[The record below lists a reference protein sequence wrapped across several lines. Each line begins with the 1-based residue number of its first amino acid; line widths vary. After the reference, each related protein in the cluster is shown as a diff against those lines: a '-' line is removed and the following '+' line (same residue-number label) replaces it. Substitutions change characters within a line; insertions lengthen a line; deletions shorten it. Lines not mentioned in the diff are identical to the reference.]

1 MFITQAYK
9 GIHEFWKYILGTM
22 ITFIA
27 WQLIGA
33 IPLVAVLFV
42 KIFQKASETG
52 MSYQELIDSGDGPTS
67 ITGMVNLMGS
77 NLFLFMMIVSFAF
90 GLAGVLFSN
99 KILHKLSFL
108 SLTTARS
115 KVDWKRIFVGFFL
128 VVIFNL
134 AIFAVGYYLA
144 PGGLEWNF
152 KLGPFL
158 VLLVICLL
166 FLPIQTSFEEYLF
179 RGYLMQGIGVNLKE
193 NKWIPILLTIM
204 AIAPVTYFV
213 LYANLKL
220 AFWTNVGVTGL
231 IMLVLALLL
240 DQRSKA
246 DPTILHRKWVPL
258 LFTSVIFGVMH
269 AANPEVEKLGYISMV
284 YYIGT
289 GLILGIMTLMDD
301 GMELALGYHAGNNIL
316 TALLVTTDWSA
327 LQTDA
332 IFVDTSEPSAGFFDI
347 IFPVLI
353 IYPIM
358 LLVLAKIYKW
368 KNWKEKLF
376 GIVPDKEVISDEIV
390 EISRTPEA

>member
-9 GIHEFWKYILGTM
+9 GLHEFWRYIIGTL
-22 ITFIA
+22 IILLL
-27 WQLIGA
+27 WQFVGA
-33 IPLVAVLFV
+33 IPFVIVL
-42 KIFQKASETG
+42 
-52 MSYQELIDSGDGPTS
+52 S
-67 ITGMVNLMGS
+67 IKVYLRGTENGLSAMEALAPEQMPATMGEMVTLLGS
-77 NLFLFMMIVSFAF
+77 NLFLFMMIVSFAV
-90 GLAGVLFSN
+90 GLLGVLYTN
-99 KILHKLSFL
+99 KLIHKGSFL
-108 SLTTARS
+108 SLTTSRNAI
-115 KVDWKRIFVGFFL
+115 DWKRIFVGFFI

-134 AIFAVGYYLA
+134 GTFAVGYFLA
-144 PGGLEWNF
+144 PEALEWNF

-158 VLLVICLL
+158 ILLVISLL
-166 FLPIQTSFEEYLF
+166 FLPLQTSFEEYFF

-193 NKWIPILLTIM
+193 NKFIPLSIV
-204 AIAPVTYFV
+204 AIAIMPVIYFI
-213 LYANLKL
+213 LHANFQLE
-220 AFWTNVGVTGL
+220 FRTNLGISGL
-231 IMLVLALLL
+231 ITSGIVFIL
-240 DQRSKA
+240 DRKSA
-246 DPTILHRKWVPL
+246 IDPTILHRKWVPL

-289 GLILGIMTLMDD
+289 GLILGVMTLMDD

-358 LLVLAKIYKW
+358 LLILAKIYKW

-376 GIVPDKEVISDEIV
+376 GIVDDPVSEIDEIAKM
-390 EISRTPEA
+390 PDA

>member
-9 GIHEFWKYILGTM
+9 GLYEFWRYIIGTL
-22 ITFIA
+22 ITFIM
-27 WQLIGA
+27 WQLVGA
-33 IPLVAVLFV
+33 IPLAIVLLV
-42 KIFQKASETG
+42 KVFQSASGSG
-52 MSYQELIDSGDGPTS
+52 MSFPEVLESDLMPTS
-67 ITGMVNLMGS
+67 VDGMVTLLGG

-90 GLAGVLFSN
+90 GLLGILFSN
-99 KILHKLSFL
+99 KVLHKLSFL
-108 SLTTARS
+108 SLTTSRS
-115 KVDWKRIFVGFFL
+115 KIDWKRIFVGFTI
-128 VVIFNL
+128 VIVFNL
-134 AIFAVGYYLA
+134 ATFAVGYFLA
-144 PGGLEWNF
+144 PDALEWNF
-152 KLGPFL
+152 NLQPFL
-158 VLLVICLL
+158 ILLVICLL

-193 NKWIPILLTIM
+193 NKFIPLLIIALSVGPVVYFILH
-204 AIAPVTYFV
+204 
-213 LYANLKL
+213 ANLQL
-220 AFWTNVGVTGL
+220 EFWTNLGTTGL
-231 IMLVLALLL
+231 VMLVLVIIL
-240 DQRSKA
+240 DQKSKTN
-246 DPTILHRKWVPL
+246 PTILHRKWVPL
-258 LFTSVIFGVMH
+258 LFTSVIFGVLH

-332 IFVDTSEPSAGFFDI
+332 VFVDTSEPSTGFFDI

-358 LLVLAKIYKW
+358 LLILAKIYKW

-376 GIVPDKEVISDEIV
+376 GIVSDKTHELDEMQAT
-390 EISRTPEA
+390 SEA

>member
-9 GIHEFWKYILGTM
+9 GLYEFWRYLIGTL

-27 WQLIGA
+27 WQLVGG
-33 IPLVAVLFV
+33 IPLVIVLFIKV
-42 KIFQKASETG
+42 FQNASERG
-52 MSYQELIDSGDGPTS
+52 MSFQEVMNSNHMPTD
-67 ITGMVNLMGS
+67 IGGMVEIMGG
-77 NLFLFMMIVSFAF
+77 NLFLFMMIISFAI
-90 GLAGVLFSN
+90 GLLGVLFSN

-108 SLTTARS
+108 SLTTSRS
-115 KVDWKRIFVGFFL
+115 KVDWKRIFVGFFI

-134 AIFAVGYYLA
+134 GTFIVGYLLA
-144 PGGLEWNF
+144 PDALQWNF
-152 KLGPFL
+152 NLQPFL
-158 VLLVICLL
+158 ILLVICLL
-166 FLPIQTSFEEYLF
+166 FLPLQTSFEEYLF

-193 NKWIPILLTIM
+193 NKYIPLLITALSVGPLVYFILH
-204 AIAPVTYFV
+204 
-213 LYANLKL
+213 ANLKL
-220 AFWTNVGVTGL
+220 EFWTNMGITGL
-231 IMLVLALLL
+231 VMLLVIMLL
-240 DQRSKA
+240 DQRSKVN
-246 DPTILHRKWVPL
+246 PTILHRKWVPL

-332 IFVDTSEPSAGFFDI
+332 IFIDTSEPTTGFFDI
-347 IFPVLI
+347 VFPVLI
-353 IYPIM
+353 LYPIM
-358 LLVLAKIYKW
+358 LFILAKIYKW

-376 GIVPDKEVISDEIV
+376 GIVADHKIKE
-390 EISRTPEA
+390 TK

>member
-9 GIHEFWKYILGTM
+9 GLYDFWKYIIGTM
-22 ITFIA
+22 ITLIA
-27 WQLIGA
+27 WQFVGA
-33 IPLVAVLFV
+33 IPFIGVLFYKV
-42 KIFQKASETG
+42 YQKGVENGLTL
-52 MSYQELIDSGDGPTS
+52 QESLRPDQMPTS
-67 ITGMVNLMGS
+67 VGDMVALLGG
-77 NLFLFMMIVSFAF
+77 NLFLFMMIISFGI
-90 GLAGVLFSN
+90 GLAGVLLSN
-99 KILHKLSFL
+99 KMIHKLSFL
-108 SLTTARS
+108 SLTTSRS
-115 KVDWKRIFVGFFL
+115 KIDWKRIFVGFFI

-134 AIFAVGYYLA
+134 GTFMVAYLLA
-144 PGGLEWNF
+144 PDALQWNF
-152 KLGPFL
+152 NLQPFL
-158 VLLVICLL
+158 ILLVICLL

-193 NKWIPILLTIM
+193 NKYIPILVT
-204 AIAPVTYFV
+204 AIAVAPIIYFI

-220 AFWTNVGVTGL
+220 EFWTNVGVSGL
-231 IMLVLALLL
+231 ITLVLILFL
-240 DQRSKA
+240 DQKSK
-246 DPTILHRKWVPL
+246 DNPTLLHRKWVPL

-289 GLILGIMTLMDD
+289 GLILGVMTLMDE

-347 IFPVLI
+347 VFPVLI
-353 IYPIM
+353 LYPIM
-358 LLVLAKIYKW
+358 LLILAKIYKW

-376 GIVPDKEVISDEIV
+376 GIVADPTSEVDEIATT
-390 EISRTPEA
+390 SEA